1 MGGGAG
7 PVSLLAE
14 LLPRA
19 GAGPVRIMPLPP
31 AALPPNGPAGGDLA
45 GTYPNPS
52 VAQLQGRSV
61 QNAAPGVGSAL
72 VWNNVAGQWQPAQ
85 LFDANIAAAAA
96 VARSKLAAPAD
107 QVAVL
112 GADVTLTTLAT
123 WQDLLS
129 ITYTPPAAGLLHYV
143 VAVCRLSNGTAGLC
157 GSVASALYDGTG
169 VAAGAITTAL
179 VLERG
184 VSQVGRLAA
193 TGAVGDSGFCTIVAP
208 WFPPLSARTIR
219 LAFISAT
226 NKVTATST
234 STIAGVALQVT
245 AMSIVGPH

>member
-14 LLPRA
+14 LLPD
-19 GAGPVRIMPLPP
+19 GGPVRLFPMPP
-31 AALPPNGPAGGDLA
+31 AALPPNGPASGDLG
-45 GTYPNPS
+45 GTYPAPS
-52 VAQLQGRSV
+52 VVALQGRSV

-72 VWNNVAGQWQPAQ
+72 VWNNAASQWQPAQ
-85 LFDANIAAAAA
+85 LFDANVAAGAGI
-96 VARSKLAAPAD
+96 ARSKFAVPAD
-107 QVAVL
+107 QVAAL

-143 VAVCRLSNGTAGLC
+143 VAICRLSNATAG
-157 GSVASALYDGTG
+157 GISQATVAVYDGTG

-184 VSQVGRLAA
+184 TSIIGRMAA
-193 TGAVGDSGFCTIVAP
+193 SGAAGDSGWCTIVAP

-219 LAFISAT
+219 LAFFSAT
-226 NKVTATST
+226 AKVTATAST
-234 STIAGVALQVT
+234 TNGGVVLPST